1 MTHPLLKDLNLD
13 PRYLDAAYNN
23 RALVPDHMRH
33 LGAWPKWSAAVREQQ
48 ACVLDIPYG
57 DNAAEKLDVFPAP
70 GSNNPVLIFIHG
82 GWFRA
87 LDKADH
93 SFIAPV
99 FTQAGVTVVVPNYSL
114 APSVTVERIV
124 MQCAEV
130 CSWVYRYIDQYG
142 GDPARIYVVGH
153 SAGGNLAAMMLSCLW
168 PRLDA
173 KLPRDLVKG
182 AVAISGLFEM
192 ESVRHTPHLKA
203 DLRLTEASAL
213 KLSPALMS
221 APAQPLLSFVGA
233 DESAEF
239 LRQNALIER
248 AWGSGCVRQREAL
261 VGLNHFSVLEA
272 LKQPQHHLYQS
283 TLKLIQSS
291 AH

>member
-13 PRYLDAAYNN
+13 PHHLDAAYNN

-57 DNAAEKLDVFPAP
+57 EAAAEKLDVFPSP
-70 GSNNPVLIFIHG
+70 GSDNPVLIFIHG

-93 SFIAPV
+93 SFVAPA

-114 APSVTVERIV
+114 APSVTIERIV
-124 MQCAEV
+124 MQCLEV
-130 CSWVYRYIDQYG
+130 CSWTYRYIEQYG
-142 GDPARIYVVGH
+142 GNSKRIHVAGH
-153 SAGGNLAAMMLSCLW
+153 SAGAHLAAMMLSCLW
-168 PRLDA
+168 PQFDT

-192 ESVRHTPHLKA
+192 ESVRHTPYLKA
-203 DLRLTEASAL
+203 DLQLTEASAL
-213 KLSPALMS
+213 KLSPALMP
-221 APAQPLLSFVGA
+221 APAQPLLAFVGA
-233 DESAEF
+233 DESVEF

-248 AWGSGCVRQREAL
+248 AWGSGCVQQREAL
-261 VGLNHFSVLEA
+261 MGLNHFSVLEA
-272 LKQPQHHLYQS
+272 LIQPRHRLHQS
-283 TLKLIQSS
+283 TLKLILS